1 MQFVKIDPVTGV
13 FIDDVILDI
22 IPALDDGALDP
33 AYIAAPVPAYAGFY
47 WPRWN
52 GEKWVEGRTAEEIA
66 AIQAAAQEHELTDIE
81 KLKLRQDATE
91 NAVLFLMDMGG
102 VL

>member
-1 MQFVKIDPVTGV
+1 MQFMKIDLSTGLFVEDVV
-13 FIDDVILDI
+13 FEIVPRIT
-22 IPALDDGALDP
+22 DGSPDP
-33 AYIAAPVPAYAGFY
+33 AYVSTPCPAGFY
-47 WPRWN
+47 LPRWD

-66 AIQAAAQEHELTDIE
+66 AIQAEVQEHELTDIE

-102 VL
+102 TL